1 MTIPR
6 YCKKAEK
13 CSYGKKR
20 NPCDLCE
27 DCPAFKVDTTKALE
41 AFMSGKKKKIKGQG
55 QQNNKY
61 RNEKV
66 EYNGMTFDSKLELKR
81 YCELKVLEKAK
92 QITELQRQVKFVL
105 IDKTKDYRET
115 SYLADFVY
123 KDKDGKLVVEDCKSK
138 ITKTQVYK
146 IKKKLMQQRYGIKI
160 VEIERDE

>member
-1 MTIPR
+1 MTMPR

-13 CSYGKKR
+13 CSYGKKH

-27 DCPAFKVDTTKALE
+27 KCPAFKCDTTKALE
-41 AFMSGKKKKIKGQG
+41 AFMEGKNKKIKE
-55 QQNNKY
+55 QQSNKY

-66 EYNGMTFDSKLELKR
+66 EYDGMTFDSKLELNR
-81 YCELKVLEKAK
+81 YCELKVLEKAS

-115 SYLADFVY
+115 SYVADFVY

-160 VEIERDE
+160 KEVERK

>member
-1 MTIPR
+1 MIPR
-6 YCKKAEK
+6 YCLKARK
-13 CSYGKKR
+13 CSYGR
-20 NPCDLCE
+20 EHNPCNLYE
-27 DCPAFKVDTTKALE
+27 NCPAFLCDTKKAVNVFNAKRGDRE
-41 AFMSGKKKKIKGQG
+41 QPQEKKPS
-55 QQNNKY
+55 KY

-66 EYNGMTFDSKLELKR
+66 EYDGITFDSKLEMKR

-92 QITELQRQVKFVL
+92 EITELQRQVKFVL

-115 SYLADFVY
+115 SYIADFVY

-160 VEIERDE
+160 KEVEK